1 MKAGIGVVPT
11 ATPPACGATMAYGRH
26 DAGSPSEERRYVSA
40 FTLSHLPR
48 WRPAISRSWALG
60 GLPSAL
66 LLVLIGVELAV
77 LVAWLPDTF
86 MLWWSADE
94 PNDFAAFYGY
104 AKELSPAGLY
114 SPRLSLLLHPLT
126 YLDLPNAYRAYTTLA
141 VLALLATA
149 YLAQRG
155 IGSWEGRLAVVL
167 GVLSIPQ
174 MHWALRIG
182 HLTPFLALA
191 ALSGFLLLR
200 RHPILAG
207 LCFALL
213 TIKPQYAV
221 IPGLYLLWTRNG
233 RALAAMLAAVAA
245 MELVAFAAAGFDT
258 ISSYMSTV
266 FDWGVDTRDDR
277 FAFKTWQYSWPGF
290 LISAG
295 FQPNPLVIFDLIVLS
310 LAAIVLVW
318 MRGGQSLALPAAALG
333 MLLVTPYANFY
344 DWGILVVAGALLLR
358 AQVPWKRLLPA
369 VTIGL
374 YFTLIVTQTAT
385 NFPAID
391 VELGGV
397 GPAGE
402 FLPALYGDFSP
413 ALGVYWIT
421 PVALAVVFLLALLG
435 RRDEVAQPEAISR
448 PRPRLAL
455 AFATALSASRAFVR
469 AIFGLRPSL
478 AGATALS
485 APPALVRAVS
495 HRRLRLAL
503 VGALLPLGY
512 FAAAFIGNIPPFN
525 EPYDPFTRAAVLRE
539 LPPDFPL
546 PADGELQTA
555 GQGAQLPYRVE
566 WTTEQPVAQVAALYR
581 LLPAGDAWDLML
593 EEETEPSYRV
603 RLAHVEPN
611 GFMSHWLM
619 LDITPVADG
628 SRISIEFLA
637 TRRIS
642 ATLGETFESP

>member
-1 MKAGIGVVPT
+1 M
-11 ATPPACGATMAYGRH
+11 
-26 DAGSPSEERRYVSA
+26 SA
-40 FTLSHLPR
+40 FTLNPR
-48 WRPAISRSWALG
+48 WRSAISRSWTLG

-66 LLVLIGVELAV
+66 LLLLIGVELAV
-77 LVAWLPDTF
+77 LVAWLPDTV
-86 MLWWSADE
+86 MLWWRANE

-104 AKELSPAGLY
+104 AEELGPAGLY

-126 YLDLPNAYRAYTTLA
+126 YLDLANAYRAYTTLA

-155 IGSWEGRLAVVL
+155 IGSWAGRLAVVL

-191 ALSGFLLLR
+191 ALSGFLLVR

-233 RALAAMLAAVAA
+233 RALAAMLAGVAA
-245 MELVAFAAAGFDT
+245 LELAAFAAAGFDT
-258 ISSYMSTV
+258 IGSYMSMV
-266 FDWGVDTRDDR
+266 FDWGVDARDNR

-295 FQPNPLVIFDLIVLS
+295 FEPNPLVIFDLIVLS
-310 LAAIVLVW
+310 LAAIVVVF
-318 MRGGQSLALPAAALG
+318 MRGGRSVALPAAALG

-344 DWGILVVAGALLLR
+344 DWGLLVVAGALLLR
-358 AQVPWKRLLPA
+358 ARAPWKRLLPA
-369 VTIGL
+369 VAIGL
-374 YFTLIVTQTAT
+374 YFTLIVTQAAT
-385 NFPAID
+385 NFPAVD
-391 VELGGV
+391 VELGGI
-397 GPAGE
+397 GPGGE
-402 FLPALYGDFSP
+402 FLPTLYGDVSP
-413 ALGVYWIT
+413 ALGIYWIT

-435 RRDEVAQPEAISR
+435 RRDEQEEPAAEAG
-448 PRPRLAL
+448 PRPRLRLAMAATTAL
-455 AFATALSASRAFVR
+455 GAPRALLRGVSRLRPAPAATAALGAPRALLRAAS
-469 AIFGLRPSL
+469 GP
-478 AGATALS
+478 
-485 APPALVRAVS
+485 
-495 HRRLRLAL
+495 RLRLAL

-525 EPYDPFTRAAVLRE
+525 EPNDPYTRAAVLRE
-539 LPPDFPL
+539 LPPEFPL
-546 PADGELQTA
+546 PADVELQKA
-555 GQGAQLPYRVE
+555 EQGVELPYYVE
-566 WTTEQPVAQVAALYR
+566 WTSEQPFDQVAALYR
-581 LLPAGDAWDLML
+581 LLPAEEAWDLML
-593 EEETEPSYRV
+593 EEESGPSFRV

-619 LDITPVADG
+619 LDVTPLAGG

-637 TRRIS
+637 MRRIS
-642 ATLGETFESP
+642 ATLGDSIESP

>member
-1 MKAGIGVVPT
+1 MT
-11 ATPPACGATMAYGRH
+11 NGRH
-26 DAGSPSEERRYVSA
+26 DAGSPCEGRRYVSA
-40 FTLSHLPR
+40 FILNPVTR
-48 WRPAISRSWALG
+48 WRPAINRWWALG

-66 LLVLIGVELAV
+66 LLALIGVELAV
-77 LVAWLPDTF
+77 LVAWLPDTV
-86 MLWWSADE
+86 MLWWSANE
-94 PNDFAAFYGY
+94 PNDFTEFYGY
-104 AKELSPAGLY
+104 AKDLGPAGLY
-114 SPRLSLLLHPLT
+114 TPRLSLLLHPFT

-141 VLALLATA
+141 VLAILATA
-149 YLAQRG
+149 YLAQRS
-155 IGSWEGRLAVVL
+155 IRSWEGRLAVVL

-182 HLTPFLALA
+182 HLTPFLSLA

-245 MELVAFAAAGFDT
+245 MELAAFAAAGFDT
-258 ISSYMSTV
+258 FGSYISTV

-310 LAAIVLVW
+310 VAAIVLVW

-344 DWGILVVAGALLLR
+344 DWGLLVVAGALLLR
-358 AQVPWKRLLPA
+358 AQTQWKLLLPA

-374 YFTLIVTQTAT
+374 YFTLIMTQAAT

-391 VELGGV
+391 VELGGI
-397 GPAGE
+397 GPGGE

-413 ALGVYWIT
+413 ALGIYWIT

-435 RRDEVAQPEAISR
+435 RRNEQEQAVTEAG
-448 PRPRLAL
+448 PRPITAPL
-455 AFATALSASRAFVR
+455 AFATALSAPGALVR
-469 AIFGLRPSL
+469 AIFRLQPSL
-478 AGATALS
+478 AATTALS
-485 APPALVRAVS
+485 APRALVRAVS

-512 FAAAFIGNIPPFN
+512 FAAAVIGNIPPFN

-539 LPPDFPL
+539 IPPDFPL

-566 WTTEQPVAQVAALYR
+566 WTTEQPVAQLAALYR
-581 LLPAGDAWDLML
+581 LLPAGDAWELML
-593 EEETEPSYRV
+593 EEETGSSYRV

-619 LDITPVADG
+619 LEITPLADG

-637 TRRIS
+637 TRRMS
-642 ATLGETFESP
+642 ATLGETIESP

>member
-1 MKAGIGVVPT
+1 
-11 ATPPACGATMAYGRH
+11 
-26 DAGSPSEERRYVSA
+26 VSA
-40 FTLSHLPR
+40 FTLSPLTR
-48 WRPAISRSWALG
+48 WRPAINRSWALG

-77 LVAWLPDTF
+77 LVAWLPDTV

-94 PNDFAAFYGY
+94 PNDFATFYGF

-155 IGSWEGRLAVVL
+155 MGSWEGRLAVVL
-167 GVLSIPQ
+167 GALSIPQ

-233 RALAAMLAAVAA
+233 RALAAMLAGVAA
-245 MELVAFAAAGFDT
+245 MELAAFAVAGFDT
-258 ISSYMSTV
+258 IGSYMSTL

-295 FQPNPLVIFDLIVLS
+295 FQPNPLVIFDLIALS

-344 DWGILVVAGALLLR
+344 DWGLLIVAGALLLR

-374 YFTLIVTQTAT
+374 YFTLIVTQAAT

-397 GPAGE
+397 GPGGE
-402 FLPALYGDFSP
+402 FLPTLYGDFSP
-413 ALGVYWIT
+413 ALGLYWIT

-435 RRDEVAQPEAISR
+435 RRDEGAQAAAEAGPRPEAA
-448 PRPRLAL
+448 PLA
-455 AFATALSASRAFVR
+455 V
-469 AIFGLRPSL
+469 
-478 AGATALS
+478 ATALS
-485 APPALVRAVS
+485 APRAFVRAVS
-495 HRRLRLAL
+495 RPRLRLALAAATALSAPRALLRAISRRRLRLAL

-525 EPYDPFTRAAVLRE
+525 EPYDPFARAAVLKE

-546 PADGELQTA
+546 PVDGELQTA
-555 GQGAQLPYRVE
+555 GQGAQLPYHVE
-566 WTTEQPVAQVAALYR
+566 WTSEQPVAQVAALYR

-593 EEETEPSYRV
+593 EEESAPSYRV

-611 GFMSHWLM
+611 GFMSHWLL
-619 LDITPVADG
+619 LDITPLAGG

-642 ATLGETFESP
+642 ATLGETIESP

>member
-1 MKAGIGVVPT
+1 MT
-11 ATPPACGATMAYGRH
+11 NGRH
-26 DAGSPSEERRYVSA
+26 DAGSPCEGRRYVSA
-40 FTLSHLPR
+40 FILNPVTR
-48 WRPAISRSWALG
+48 WRPAINRWWALG

-66 LLVLIGVELAV
+66 LLALIGVELAV
-77 LVAWLPDTF
+77 LVAWLPDTV
-86 MLWWSADE
+86 MLWWSANE
-94 PNDFAAFYGY
+94 PNDFTEFYGY
-104 AKELSPAGLY
+104 AKDLGPAGLY
-114 SPRLSLLLHPLT
+114 TPRLSLLLHPFT

-141 VLALLATA
+141 VLAILATA
-149 YLAQRG
+149 YLAQRS
-155 IGSWEGRLAVVL
+155 IRSWEGRLAVVL

-182 HLTPFLALA
+182 HLTPFLSLA

-245 MELVAFAAAGFDT
+245 MELAAFAAAGFDT
-258 ISSYMSTV
+258 FGSYISTV

-310 LAAIVLVW
+310 VAAIVLVW

-344 DWGILVVAGALLLR
+344 DWGLLVVAGALLLR
-358 AQVPWKRLLPA
+358 AQTQWKLLLPA

-374 YFTLIVTQTAT
+374 YFTLIMTQAAT

-391 VELGGV
+391 VELGGI
-397 GPAGE
+397 GPGGE

-413 ALGVYWIT
+413 ALGIYWIT

-435 RRDEVAQPEAISR
+435 RRDQQEQAVTEAG
-448 PRPRLAL
+448 PRPITARL
-455 AFATALSASRAFVR
+455 AFATALSAAR
-469 AIFGLRPSL
+469 
-478 AGATALS
+478 
-485 APPALVRAVS
+485 ALVRAVS

-539 LPPDFPL
+539 IPPDFPL

-566 WTTEQPVAQVAALYR
+566 WTTEQPVAQLAALYR
-581 LLPAGDAWDLML
+581 LLPAGDAWELML
-593 EEETEPSYRV
+593 EEETGSSYRV

-619 LDITPVADG
+619 LEITPLADG

-637 TRRIS
+637 TRRMS
-642 ATLGETFESP
+642 ATLGETIESP